1 MAYTSD
7 LRIKNYIKEV
17 DRKIRRRLRKNQL
30 DKRLFLRIF
39 DESKEDSKL
48 WEEGG
53 LSFKDPTTGV
63 KLGSNDAGWAIDKT
77 EPLVIV
83 EGTCGT
89 ERGQFGDGQLN
100 RVSHSLGVAIN
111 GYLGVMIVPFHG
123 QSFIKKGTKKDILSK
138 KINYSI
144 AALHKGLVAVALNVS
159 TQFKGK
165 FLIIDLYE
173 KNTLEM
179 LVYYAVLKRFHL
191 PNELDKIVDS
201 VIAKMTTYLKDY
213 QFGAKSRQA
222 IETLYGLKN
231 NILAKNVRYYTQ
243 NLAALTTSAKRDGH
257 GLLGKNL
264 IELYASKNIRYSI
277 FIRLTK
283 KDIDFLKRRSSKET
297 TFLFKNPRIK
307 VKCFDDL
314 IFEDL
319 KLQDKVQKM
328 RDKNLHLNTEKKL
341 MQDIQIAFNEGK
353 IKIKE

>member
-17 DRKIRRRLRKNQL
+17 DRNIRQRLRKNQL

-53 LSFKDPTTGV
+53 LSFKDPITGI
-63 KLGSNDAGWAIDKT
+63 KLGSNDAGWAIDET
-77 EPLVIV
+77 EPIVIV

-100 RVSHSLGVAIN
+100 RVSHSLGAAIN
-111 GYLGVMIVPFHG
+111 GYLGVTIVPFHG
-123 QSFIKKGTKKDILSK
+123 QSFIKKGTRKDILSK
-138 KINYSI
+138 KINYNT
-144 AALHKGLVAVALNVS
+144 ATLHKGLVKVALNVS
-159 TQFKGK
+159 AIGQGK

-173 KNTLEM
+173 ENTLEM
-179 LVYYAVLKRFHL
+179 LVYYAVLKRFNL
-191 PNELDKIVDS
+191 PNELDKIVAS
-201 VIAKMTTYLKDY
+201 VITKMITYLKDY

-243 NLAALTTSAKRDGH
+243 NLAALTTSTKRDGH

-283 KDIDFLKRRSSKET
+283 KDIDFLKRRNSKEI

-307 VKCFDDL
+307 IKCFDDL
-314 IFEDL
+314 IFEDS
-319 KLQDKVQKM
+319 KLQDKIQKM
-328 RDKNLHLNTEKKL
+328 RDINLHLNTEKGL
-341 MQDIQIAFNEGK
+341 MKDIQIAFNTGK